1 MQDIMASGSFQKQNV
16 RDSYLSAC
24 AYKDGFLLAGDGGRL
39 DLVNASGEPTAVNTG
54 TDRALYAVCKCSNG
68 AVAAGEDGT
77 LIFVGENGAVP
88 INTGITSDLICA
100 CEFRGVV
107 IVGGTDGKIFAV
119 TRGGDV
125 KDVYSGTGSV
135 TGIASNGERCI
146 GVTSDGKAV
155 ISENADAWMEFPY
168 DEYYGAAAE
177 FDGIAA
183 VGTGFFAYGRDD
195 GRTIAVTTQLGGVWT
210 KRDLNVYGSG
220 RTVSIDG
227 TSITCAVS
235 CGMQTVAGLSDGRA
249 LVMPECPKCNIL
261 RNVSKHKIYAAASNG
276 KSVIFAGEEYFYKT
290 VDFDILRQQRIR
302 LEKALEM
309 ADAGAVII
317 DVRDENE
324 YAVSR
329 IEKSINIP
337 LYTLED
343 ALSDHFPDKT
353 SPIIFCCRSGAKS
366 MAACSISK
374 AMGYTEIYD
383 LGGIAEITENGGN
396 RK

>member
-1 MQDIMASGSFQKQNV
+1 MASGSFQKHSV
-16 RDSYLSAC
+16 RAAYLSAC

-39 DLVNASGEPTAVNTG
+39 DFVNASGEPTTVNSG
-54 TDRALYAVCKCSNG
+54 TDRPLYAVCKCSDG
-68 AVAAGEDGT
+68 AIAAGEDGT
-77 LIFVGENGAVP
+77 LIFVSDGGAKP
-88 INTGITSDLICA
+88 LCTGITSDLICA

-107 IVGGTDGKIFAV
+107 VVGGADGKIYSV

-125 KDVYSGTGSV
+125 KVVYSGTGSV
-135 TGIASNGERCI
+135 TCIASNGERCI

-155 ISENADAWMEFPY
+155 ISENADAWTVFPY
-168 DEYYGAAAE
+168 GEYYGASAE
-177 FDGIAA
+177 FDGIAS
-183 VGTGFFAYGRDD
+183 VDTGFFAYGREN
-195 GRTIAVTTQLGGVWT
+195 GNTFAVTTQLGGVWT

-220 RTVSIDG
+220 RTVDVG
-227 TSITCAVS
+227 EASITCAVS

-261 RNVSKHKIYAAASNG
+261 RNVSKHKIYAAAVNG
-276 KSVIFAGEEYFYKT
+276 GKVIFAGEEYFYKT
-290 VDFDILRQQRIR
+290 VDFDILRQQKIR

-317 DVRDENE
+317 DVRDEDE

-329 IEKSINIP
+329 IEQSINIP
-337 LYTLED
+337 LYALED
-343 ALSDHFPDKT
+343 ALHDYFPDKT
-353 SPIIFCCRSGAKS
+353 SPMIFCCRSGAKS
-366 MAACSISK
+366 RAACSISK

-383 LGGIAEITENGGN
+383 LGGIAEITKNGGN

>member
-1 MQDIMASGSFQKQNV
+1 MASGSFQKHNV

-24 AYKDGFLLAGDGGRL
+24 AYKDGFLLSGDGGRL
-39 DLVNASGEPTAVNTG
+39 DFVNASGESTTVNTG
-54 TDRALYAVCKCSNG
+54 TDRPLYAVCKCSDG

-77 LIFVGENGAVP
+77 LIFVGGSGAVP
-88 INTGITSDLICA
+88 VKTGITADLICA
-100 CEFRGVV
+100 CEFRGSI
-107 IVGGTDGKIFAV
+107 IVGGADGKIFAV

-125 KDVYSGTGSV
+125 KEVYSGPCSV
-135 TGIASNGERCI
+135 TGVASNGERCI

-155 ISENADAWMEFPY
+155 ISENADAWTEFPY
-168 DEYYGAAAE
+168 GEYYGVAAE
-177 FDGIAA
+177 FDGIASIGA
-183 VGTGFFAYGRDD
+183 GFFAYGIEN
-195 GRTIAVTTQLGGVWT
+195 GNTFAVTTQLGGVWT
-210 KRDLNVYGSG
+210 KRDLNVYDYG
-220 RTVSIDG
+220 RTVGIG
-227 TSITCAVS
+227 EAPITCAAS

-261 RNVSKHKIYAAASNG
+261 RNISKHKIYAAASNG
-276 KSVIFAGEEYFYKT
+276 GSVIFAGDEYIYKT
-290 VDFDILRQQRIR
+290 VDFDILRQQKIR

-317 DVRDENE
+317 DVRDEYD
-324 YAVSR
+324 YAMSR
-329 IEKSINIP
+329 IEQSINIP
-337 LYTLED
+337 LYGLED
-343 ALSDHFPDKT
+343 ALREFFPDKT

-366 MAACSISK
+366 RAACSISK

>member
-1 MQDIMASGSFQKQNV
+1 MQDITASGSFQKHNV

-24 AYKDGFLLAGDGGRL
+24 AYNDGFLLTGDCGRL
-39 DLVNASGEPTAVNTG
+39 DFVNASGEIASINSG
-54 TDRALYAVCKCSNG
+54 TDRTLYAVCKCPDG
-68 AVAAGEDGT
+68 AVGAGADGT
-77 LIFVGENGAVP
+77 LIFVGGSGAVP
-88 INTGITSDLICA
+88 INTGITSDLMCA
-100 CEFRGVV
+100 CEFRGAV
-107 IVGGTDGKIFAV
+107 IVGGADGKIYSV

-125 KDVYSGTGSV
+125 KEVYSGTGSV
-135 TGIASNGERCI
+135 TGVASNGERCI
-146 GVTSDGKAV
+146 WVTADGKAV
-155 ISENADAWMEFPY
+155 ISENADAWTEFPY
-168 DEYYGAAAE
+168 GEYYGAAAE
-177 FDGIAA
+177 FDGIAS
-183 VGTGFFAYGRDD
+183 VDTGFFAYGRED
-195 GRTIAVTTQLGGVWT
+195 GRTVAVTTQLGGVWA

-220 RTVSIDG
+220 RTVDIG
-227 TSITCAVS
+227 EASITCAVS
-235 CGMQTVAGLSDGRA
+235 SGGQIVAGLSDGRA

-261 RNVSKHKIYAAASNG
+261 RNIAKHKIYAAAVNG
-276 KSVIFAGEEYFYKT
+276 ESVIFAGEEYFYKT
-290 VDFDILRQQRIR
+290 VDFDILRQQKIR
-302 LEKALEM
+302 LEKVLEM
-309 ADAGAVII
+309 ADAGAVIV

-343 ALSDHFPDKT
+343 TLRDYFPDKS

-366 MAACSISK
+366 MAACSITK

>member
-1 MQDIMASGSFQKQNV
+1 MASGNFQKQNV

-24 AYKDGFLLAGDGGRL
+24 AYKNGFLLAGDGGRL
-39 DLVNASGEPTAVNTG
+39 DFVNASGEMTSINTG
-54 TDRALYAVCKCSNG
+54 TDRTLHAVCKCSDG
-68 AVAAGEDGT
+68 AVAAGACGT

-107 IVGGTDGKIFAV
+107 IVGGADGKIFAV

-125 KDVYSGTGSV
+125 KEVYSGTGSV
-135 TGIASNGERCI
+135 TGVASNDERCI

-155 ISENADAWMEFPY
+155 ISENADDWTEFPY
-168 DEYYGAAAE
+168 SEYYGAAAE
-177 FDGIAA
+177 FDGITSVDA
-183 VGTGFFAYGRDD
+183 GFFAYGRED
-195 GRTIAVTTQLGGVWT
+195 GRTFTVTTQLGGVWT

-220 RTVSIDG
+220 RTVDVG
-227 TSITCAVS
+227 EASITCAVS
-235 CGMQTVAGLSDGRA
+235 CGMQIVAALSDGRA

-261 RNVSKHKIYAAASNG
+261 RNISNHKIYAAAVNG
-276 KSVIFAGEEYFYKT
+276 ESVIFAGEEYFYKT
-290 VDFDILRQQRIR
+290 VDFDILRQQKIR

-317 DVRDENE
+317 DVRDEYE

-343 ALSDHFPDKT
+343 ALHDYFPDKT

-366 MAACSISK
+366 RAACSISK